1 MARTLVEFHGIV
13 ADMLISA
20 RRQYDGRPKS
30 GETGYLNQ
38 DAQDAVTVWRRTAH
52 LVSGYAN
59 GAAVRGIRPTWEAFW
74 VDGMDRAKYLKL
86 VARRSRITR
95 ALTSG
100 DGDMEARLYDE
111 SVRHWECGLAR
122 EVMWS
127 AEMISA
133 AYRTGNRETV
143 RRIELDHEV
152 AINLAVAYTGVSL
165 AEFRR
170 IVNEREGENTMMA
183 FATEP
188 GKYADHPMAELITAN
203 RPTF

>member
-1 MARTLVEFHGIV
+1 MARTLAEFHGIA
-13 ADMLISA
+13 ADLMISA
-20 RRQYDGRPKS
+20 RRQHDGRPGP
-30 GETGYLNQ
+30 GEPGYLNQ
-38 DAQDAVTVWRRTAH
+38 ESQDVVTVMRKTAD
-52 LVSGYAN
+52 LISGYAN

-74 VDGMDRAKYLKL
+74 ADGMDRAKYLKL
-86 VARRSRITR
+86 IARRSRITR
-95 ALTSG
+95 AIADG
-100 DGDMEARLYDE
+100 GDMDARLYDD

-127 AEMISA
+127 AELIA
-133 AYRTGNRETV
+133 AARLTGKSETI

-152 AINLAVAYTGVSL
+152 TVNFAVAYTGVSL

-170 IVNEREGENTMMA
+170 IVNAREGEDVTTA

-188 GKYADHPMAELITAN
+188 GKHADHPMAELITAN